1 MAQASYLFL
10 TFCLYSFLGWVC
22 ESTYCSIGEKKLI
35 NRGFLNGP
43 VCPVYGFGAVIVVK
57 LLTPFENN
65 LVLLFL
71 TGMAATSLLEY
82 FTGYLLETLFHTKWW
97 DYSQRRCNIHGRVC
111 LRNSLMFGGLSVVA
125 MKLVNPVVAG
135 LVARLHGWA
144 LYGVAGG
151 ALALF
156 AADTAVTVRTI
167 LQFNGKLEQ
176 LQKLAAEIKKA
187 EEEKKQAIQQALEER
202 AAHLQERRIMALES
216 TAQAMG
222 AAVERLQDQ
231 LRERRAALASRNKF
245 LQERL
250 INAFPNMQ
258 PHNREQGLEQLKAA
272 IEERR
277 LAKRLGKKKK

>member
-22 ESTYCSIGEKKLI
+22 ESIYCSAGEKRLI

-71 TGMAATSLLEY
+71 TGMAATSVLEY

-97 DYSQRRCNIHGRVC
+97 DYSQRRCNIRGRVC
-111 LRNSLMFGGLSVVA
+111 LRNSLMFGGLSVIA
-125 MKLVNPVVAG
+125 MKLINPVVAG
-135 LVARLHGWA
+135 LVARLHGWV
-144 LYGVAGG
+144 LYAVAGG

-156 AADTAVTVRTI
+156 AADTVVSVRTV
-167 LQFNGKLEQ
+167 LQLNGKLEQ

-187 EEEKKQAIQQALEER
+187 EEEKKEAIQRALEER
-202 AAHLQERRIMALES
+202 AAQRQERRMATLES

-222 AAVERLQDQ
+222 AAVERLQAQ
-231 LRERRAALASRNKF
+231 LAERRAALASRNKF

-250 INAFPNMQ
+250 LNAFPNMQ

-277 LAKRLGKKKK
+277 LLKRLHKK

>member
-22 ESTYCSIGEKKLI
+22 ESIYCSAGEKRLI

-71 TGMAATSLLEY
+71 TGMAATSVLEY

-97 DYSQRRCNIHGRVC
+97 DYSQRRCNIRGRVC
-111 LRNSLMFGGLSVVA
+111 LRNSLMFGGLSVIA
-125 MKLVNPVVAG
+125 MKLINPVVAG
-135 LVARLHGWA
+135 LVARLHGWV
-144 LYGVAGG
+144 LYAVAGG

-156 AADTAVTVRTI
+156 AADTVVSVRTV
-167 LQFNGKLEQ
+167 LQLNGKLEQ

-187 EEEKKQAIQQALEER
+187 EEEKKEAIQRALEER
-202 AAHLQERRIMALES
+202 AAQRQERRMATLES
-216 TAQAMG
+216 PAQAMG
-222 AAVERLQDQ
+222 AAVERLQAQ
-231 LRERRAALASRNKF
+231 LAERRAALASRNKF

-250 INAFPNMQ
+250 LNAFPNMQ

-277 LAKRLGKKKK
+277 LLKRLHKK